1 MKNLFRVVLVALFS
15 IGALS
20 SFSQDITLDSNKVN
34 IFIKYLKYN
43 HSFEA
48 GGFEAWKDNN
58 PDLYLKEMWYYSE
71 SFYVKRN
78 YLNEGVTMNEGS
90 IYIPRFEESRKENEE
105 SIVIIP
111 GFRDVIVLIPSNQL
125 IYKVK

>member
-1 MKNLFRVVLVALFS
+1 MKHTKIFLIAICLIS
-15 IGALS
+15 GLS
-20 SFSQDITLDSNKVN
+20 TFSQINLDSNKVN
-34 IFIKYLKYN
+34 TFIKYLKYN

-48 GGFEAWKDNN
+48 GGFDTWKANN

-90 IYIPRFEESRKENEE
+90 IYIPRFESKRKETEE
-105 SIVIIP
+105 VIIVMP
-111 GFRDVIVLIPSNQL
+111 GFKDAIVLIPANQL
-125 IYKVK
+125 IYKVQ